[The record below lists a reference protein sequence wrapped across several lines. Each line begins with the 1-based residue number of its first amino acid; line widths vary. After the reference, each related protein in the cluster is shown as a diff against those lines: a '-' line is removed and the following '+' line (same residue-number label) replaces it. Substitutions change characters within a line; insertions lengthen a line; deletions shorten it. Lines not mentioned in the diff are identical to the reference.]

1 MSAADVA
8 RFDALQSGVTSTPR
22 EESTVG
28 YSAEDS
34 ATSHSLGREKK
45 TPARP
50 RSRVREGEEQE
61 GSDEDIMSIDEDD
74 LPDACAGVSEQR
86 ASMQTDSADGIDEE
100 GDNDENGDVDAG
112 VSATASRDE
121 DSERVEAIEDCSVDD
136 TAAAD
141 EEEGEGEAG
150 EEEEDEEEGEEEGEG
165 EEEDEEG
172 EDDDEGSGVRA
183 DSRTGPSNVPTTPA
197 AAPTPLKVIS
207 TVGERNGKSGYCAIY
222 HCWIVIGLSP
232 ASLISL
238 YSSSLQV
245 NSMQLLLAS

>member
-8 RFDALQSGVTSTPR
+8 RFDALQSGVTSTPI
-22 EESTVG
+22 EESTAG

-34 ATSHSLGREKK
+34 ATSNSLGREKK

-74 LPDACAGVSEQR
+74 LPDAGAGVSKQR
-86 ASMQTDSADGIDEE
+86 ASMEMDRADGVDEE

-141 EEEGEGEAG
+141 EEGEGEGG
-150 EEEEDEEEGEEEGEG
+150 EEEEDEEEGEG
-165 EEEDEEG
+165 EEEEEEG

-197 AAPTPLKVIS
+197 AAPTPPKVIS
-207 TVGERNGKSGYCAIY
+207 TVGERNVKSSCCSIY
-222 HCWIVIGLSP
+222 HCWIVIGLSS
-232 ASLISL
+232 ASII
-238 YSSSLQV
+238 
-245 NSMQLLLAS
+245 